1 MNLFAKVCHGGL
13 HDILPKEYSG
23 TFPKLLWGKII
34 YFKMRCLLTIRVGQI
49 LSLTRLIPK
58 IKVFYEQTFHY
69 NRIIFVSEEEIL

>member
-1 MNLFAKVCHGGL
+1 MNLFVKVCHGGF

-23 TFPKLLWGKII
+23 TFPDP

-58 IKVFYEQTFHY
+58 IKVFYEQTFH
-69 NRIIFVSEEEIL
+69 NKRIVFVSEEERR